1 MRILIIRLS
10 AIGDTIHCLPVA
22 AALKRSVPDAEI
34 TWLVEPASADLLV
47 DNPAVDRTIILRKKA
62 WWKSLS
68 KPAQW
73 SSTITEIGALI
84 SELKS
89 AKFDLVIELQGLLK
103 SAIWAGLSAAPT
115 RVGFAHTRE
124 GAPLFLTER
133 VDVGDYFAPDRH
145 VVDLNLLLAA
155 RALKAV
161 GIASGGAGGEP
172 KQLEPVE
179 FPLPRPPDESYR
191 RVEQWLDPAVKS
203 SGEQYVSMVRNAVL
217 IPGTTWSSKIWDW
230 QNWASL
236 AHLLI
241 EQYKF
246 RICLVGGAS
255 ETDINAKLSA
265 SISRES
271 PKAEIV
277 DLTGKTSLLDLVA
290 LFQSSELVVG
300 GDTGP
305 LHLAAAAGRAR
316 VLGVYGST
324 PVVRNGPYGAQCT
337 TVSAGLWCQ
346 PCFEKVCPLSST
358 ACLKD
363 LSPQMVFDSVRRLLS
378 SQL

>member
-47 DNPAVDRTIILRKKA
+47 TNPAVDRTIILRKKA
-62 WWKSLS
+62 WSKSLS

-84 SELKS
+84 NELKS

-133 VDVGDYFAPDRH
+133 VDIGDYFAADRH
-145 VVDLNLLLAA
+145 VVDLNLLLAG

-161 GIASGGAGGEP
+161 GIASGGAEGDS
-172 KQLEPVE
+172 KQPEPVE
-179 FPLPRPPDESYR
+179 FPLPRPPVESQR
-191 RVEQWLDPAVKS
+191 RVEQWLNCAAERE
-203 SGEQYVSMVRNAVL
+203 GEQYVGMVRNAIL
-217 IPGTTWSSKIWDW
+217 IPGTTWTSKIWDW
-230 QNWASL
+230 QNWARL
-236 AHLLI
+236 AQLLV
-241 EQYKF
+241 EQYQS

-255 ETDINAKLSA
+255 EADVNARLSDW
-265 SISRES
+265 IKRES

-290 LFQSSELVVG
+290 LFQRCELVVG

-305 LHLAAAAGRAR
+305 LHLAAAAGKAR

-324 PVVRNGPYGAQCT
+324 PVSRNGPYGAQCT

-346 PCFEKVCPLSST
+346 PCFEKSCPLSTT

-363 LSPQMVFDSVRRLLS
+363 LSPQMVFDAVRRLWS
-378 SQL
+378 SRL